1 MQETQEMQVGSLCR
15 EDPLE
20 EGTATHSNILVWRIP
35 WTEEPAT
42 VHRIAKSWTR
52 LMRLSTYPQD
62 TGNMQDSEL
71 EATGD
76 IRADGQALNSG
87 IGERCLQLW
96 GFGQMAS
103 PLVTRG
109 SHRAVHSPGAQGGYL
124 G

>member
-1 MQETQEMQVGSLCR
+1 MQVGSLCR

-52 LMRLSTYPQD
+52 LKRLSTYLQD
-62 TGNMQDSEL
+62 TGNTYDSEL
-71 EATGD
+71 EAMDD
-76 IRADGQALNSG
+76 IRVDGQAHNSG

-96 GFGQMAS
+96 GFRQMAS

-109 SHRAVHSPGAQGGYL
+109 SHRAVHSPGALGGYL